1 MKAKRLIPPF
11 LLLLTLSGCSGRSE
25 VRDKGFIRTI
35 GADCNDVQTISL
47 QLYGSDEV
55 LTGQG
60 TTLFSAIAD
69 SERTQGKNL
78 FAGHLELFAASPEN
92 IYKNL
97 SSLLQN
103 NRISPSCLSL
113 IHI

>member
-60 TTLFSAIAD
+60 TTLFSAIAI
-69 SERTQGKNL
+69 QK
-78 FAGHLELFAASPEN
+78 ELREKICLPD
-92 IYKNL
+92 IW
-97 SSLLQN
+97 
-103 NRISPSCLSL
+103 SCLPQVRK
-113 IHI
+113 IYIKT

>member
-69 SERTQGKNL
+69 SERTQGKICL
-78 FAGHLELFAASPEN
+78 PD
-92 IYKNL
+92 IW
-97 SSLLQN
+97 
-103 NRISPSCLSL
+103 SCLPQVRK
-113 IHI
+113 IYIKT